1 MGWVLALQGG
11 VSSLWVRQDRKA
23 RRLPLPTPLPWPSKR
38 CHRLDP
44 KAPRHSP
51 GGNVLAQKVLLV
63 KERKD

>member
-38 CHRLDP
+38 CACCPQLRLPASDGASSQLP
-44 KAPRHSP
+44 ALIAS
-51 GGNVLAQKVLLV
+51 
-63 KERKD
+63 